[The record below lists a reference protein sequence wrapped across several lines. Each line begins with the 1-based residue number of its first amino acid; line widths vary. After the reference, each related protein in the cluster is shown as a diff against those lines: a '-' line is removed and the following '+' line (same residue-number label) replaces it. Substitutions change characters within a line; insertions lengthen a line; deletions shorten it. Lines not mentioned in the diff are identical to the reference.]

1 MSSQPPPTEPIDQ
14 NTRAAEF
21 ALGLLE
27 GSDLSAAQRLAAT
40 DPAFAAEVARWSM
53 QLSPL
58 FDEVEPIAPPT
69 STFAMIERRLA
80 PDPSVDLKRRVR
92 AWQWISGGMTAIAA
106 SLAAVLLLP
115 ASRVS
120 PWATEPFVVARA
132 PMVAVLEGGKNH
144 LVASWNGA
152 DQVVIVPAGL
162 VAAPTGKAHEL
173 WMIPKDGKPRSM
185 GVISSSPRKMAV
197 TPTIASLLADGAAFA
212 VSVEPSGGSPTGQP
226 TGPVIAS
233 GKLVAT

>member
-1 MSSQPPPTEPIDQ
+1 MSSQLPPSDSINP
-14 NTRAAEF
+14 NALAAEF

-27 GSDLSAAQRLAAT
+27 GSDLSDAQRLVAT
-40 DPAFAAEVARWSM
+40 DPAFATEAAKWSM
-53 QLSPL
+53 RLGTL
-58 FDEVEPIAPPT
+58 LDEVEPIAPPP

-80 PDPSVDLKRRVR
+80 PEPSVDLQLRVR
-92 AWQWISGGMTAIAA
+92 AWKWISGGMTAIAA

-120 PWATEPFVVARA
+120 PPATEPVVVARA

-152 DQVVIVPAGL
+152 DQVMIVPAGL

-185 GVISSSPRKMAV
+185 GVISSSPRKMAI
-197 TPTIASLLADGAAFA
+197 TPTIASLLADGANFA
-212 VSVEPSGGSPTGQP
+212 VSVEPNGGSPTGQP